1 MCALIPNFKS
11 QESTYLPESL
21 EFQTWFFHFWHI
33 GHCFLKLF
41 PLSLEP
47 SESNRVTDWGL
58 LEPAH
63 TSLIESTFKTS
74 EILRATVKYSYY

>member
-21 EFQTWFFHFWHI
+21 EFQTWFFHFWHG
-33 GHCFLKLF
+33 GHCSLKLF

-47 SESNRVTDWGL
+47 SESNSHRQGFTGASSYQFNRVN
-58 LEPAH
+58 
-63 TSLIESTFKTS
+63 I
-74 EILRATVKYSYY
+74 